1 VGTLSLP
8 AGGWLAEGRFVGT
21 PLGEAVAAGGA
32 LGLVVLLLRRSLL
45 ATGCLAKATPN
56 GTRTFAEGSAV
67 GVSATGVGIV
77 GVAAVF
83 AAFEEKD
90 LTAANPATVASE
102 SDTSPMAFIMMW

>member
-1 VGTLSLP
+1 
-8 AGGWLAEGRFVGT
+8 
-21 PLGEAVAAGGA
+21 
-32 LGLVVLLLRRSLL
+32 
-45 ATGCLAKATPN
+45 
-56 GTRTFAEGSAV
+56 
-67 GVSATGVGIV
+67 VGIV